1 MAATTLN
8 TLNPGQTATVTAV
21 TGDPAV
27 VQRLAEFGLFE
38 GETIELLGRAPLGDP
53 IEVRVGQS
61 RVSLRLAEAR
71 GVEINPK

>member
-1 MAATTLN
+1 MAATTLD
-8 TLNPGQTATVTAV
+8 TLIPGQTATVTAV

-38 GETIELLGRAPLGDP
+38 GEAVELLGRAPLGDP

-61 RVSLRLAEAR
+61 RISLRLAEAR
-71 GVEINPK
+71 GVSVIPN